1 MIYTERDIN
10 LANICLIKIIL
21 NDKKVRGGVSKEH
34 IVKNDKNKKN
44 HCVLLLSNKENKKK
58 LEIYLLKVWSLMN
71 LLIYL

>member
-1 MIYTERDIN
+1 MEIGDIWIKVQGMIYTERDIN

-44 HCVLLLSNKENKKK
+44 HCVLLLSNKENKK
-58 LEIYLLKVWSLMN
+58 N
-71 LLIYL
+71 